1 MKKPSKYE
9 YLYAK
14 ADTHVVLNEDDS
26 VLDSIRIRLPKCPPL
41 HTIRGYGLPP
51 SEQKWKRE
59 EMPPK
64 LAALNKKRYAD
75 VEQYWQEIEQNYQ
88 YYKDELPFIERQWKL
103 RLEGLWIFING
114 KPTYMPP
121 WHWWYLQEFQMDSE
135 TGDYAEYRS
144 RDRIFFY
151 ACHYAAST
159 TKAWFKYKIHT
170 DKGIHYSS
178 SPSTHQEAV
187 QKGWQIENKGYLV
200 DMGIR
205 TIIGL
210 NYPKLRREGATTKT
224 QAIQLEIITRMKDAK
239 AGIQSMTETHAQ
251 TVYDQYMLKGWRGL
265 SFYFIPINEGLTNP
279 QTHLRMQPKGK
290 TKIDNDENTLMPLY
304 SSVTPKSSSAKAFDT
319 WKLKFYHADE
329 VGKCFGIGTPILMAD
344 NSVKMVEDIKKG
356 DKVMGESGQPKTVSS
371 TTVGYGK
378 MYAVKAK
385 TGEVWCCNYE
395 HILSLKW
402 CRERHKLFGK
412 HKKGDVVN
420 IPVSQ
425 YLKMS
430 KSMQK
435 HLMLYK
441 SYGVKYK
448 KNNHLIDPYMIGL
461 WLGDGRAQSAAITT
475 IDKEIIEYIN
485 EFAKAN
491 GMTVKLDGITHRITT
506 GQVGSTKNILAN
518 ELKRLNLIENK
529 HMPKEYLLDSRKNR
543 LALLAGLLDSD
554 GHKGRAG
561 YEIIQKKESI
571 AKGIIQLARSLGFN
585 ARSVLKKATMRRHD
599 GTMFES
605 MVHRIGIYG
614 ADLSII
620 PCKVERKKF
629 KKVKKHINGRNPLHT
644 GFSIDQIED
653 NNYYGFTLDAK
664 DKRFL
669 LADYTVAHNTEEVDV
684 HERHY
689 IVKKTLTLGGDAN
702 IVGLGLNTSTVED
715 MDKGGAN
722 FLKICKES
730 HYRDRDET
738 GQTLSGYINFF
749 IPADEGLEGF
759 IDEFGNS
766 KKEQA
771 RRHILAKRKKY
782 EDEGKSEDLIKEI
795 RRTPLSFSECF
806 TFVARNK
813 KFDIAIIN
821 KRLQQF
827 AFVEQNPAVVRGKLE
842 YAGWPKIEKYDI
854 ANLPKMLDILSK
866 KTYVRFVQTDE
877 DWDWEFS
884 YIPKQEAN
892 NFYYDEFNDAIMP
905 GNKGLFR
912 FGIDMYKYADK
923 TTTGEGSLGC
933 GAIYRNF
940 NPSVDN
946 PLLPPHEAYKI
957 GPDGDTVWK
966 TDRFCGVYLKRPDD
980 KNEFC
985 EQMLMAAILF
995 GTPAFPEINV
1005 PDVWDWFGRDRGF
1018 YGYLLHRVNRI
1029 TGRVDNRPGAAT
1041 GTGIIKQIWTSWAEY
1056 IKKNGLRE
1064 HHLVF
1069 LEQCR
1074 DIIDSMNDFDA
1085 FAGGGYAL
1093 IQDQES
1099 FVDYSEPE
1107 VVDLSNF
1114 VRKYKV

>member
-1 MKKPSKYE
+1 MKSKKKQAKKPSKYE

-14 ADTHVVLNEDDS
+14 ADTYVVLNEDDA

-59 EMPPK
+59 DMPPK

-75 VEQYWQEIEQNYQ
+75 VEQYWQEIEKNYQ

-114 KPTYMPP
+114 KPTYIPP

-135 TGDYAEYRS
+135 AGDYAEYRS

-170 DKGIHYSS
+170 DKGVVYSS
-178 SPSTHQEAV
+178 SPSRHQEAI
-187 QKGWQIENKGYLV
+187 QKDWQIENKGYLV
-200 DMGIR
+200 DMAMR
-205 TIIGL
+205 TIIGM

-224 QAIQLEIITRMKDAK
+224 QAIQLEIITRMKDANG
-239 AGIQSMTETHAQ
+239 GIQSMTETHAQ
-251 TVYDQYMLKGWRGL
+251 TVYDQYLLKGWRGL

-290 TKIDNDENTLMPLY
+290 TKIDNDDNTLLPLY

-329 VGKCFGIGTPILMAD
+329 IGKA
-344 NSVKMVEDIKKG
+344 E
-356 DKVMGESGQPKTVSS
+356 
-371 TTVGYGK
+371 
-378 MYAVKAK
+378 
-385 TGEVWCCNYE
+385 
-395 HILSLKW
+395 
-402 CRERHKLFGK
+402 
-412 HKKGDVVN
+412 
-420 IPVSQ
+420 
-425 YLKMS
+425 
-430 KSMQK
+430 
-435 HLMLYK
+435 
-441 SYGVKYK
+441 
-448 KNNHLIDPYMIGL
+448 
-461 WLGDGRAQSAAITT
+461 
-475 IDKEIIEYIN
+475 EI
-485 EFAKAN
+485 
-491 GMTVKLDGITHRITT
+491 
-506 GQVGSTKNILAN
+506 
-518 ELKRLNLIENK
+518 
-529 HMPKEYLLDSRKNR
+529 
-543 LALLAGLLDSD
+543 
-554 GHKGRAG
+554 
-561 YEIIQKKESI
+561 
-571 AKGIIQLARSLGFN
+571 
-585 ARSVLKKATMRRHD
+585 
-599 GTMFES
+599 
-605 MVHRIGIYG
+605 
-614 ADLSII
+614 
-620 PCKVERKKF
+620 
-629 KKVKKHINGRNPLHT
+629 
-644 GFSIDQIED
+644 
-653 NNYYGFTLDAK
+653 
-664 DKRFL
+664 
-669 LADYTVAHNTEEVDV
+669 DV

-689 IVKKTLTLGGDAN
+689 IVKKTMTIGGDAN
-702 IVGLGLNTSTVED
+702 IVGFGLNTSTVED

-722 FLKICKES
+722 FLKLCKES

-738 GQTLSGYINFF
+738 GQTMSGYINFF
-749 IPADEGLEGF
+749 IPSDEGLEGF
-759 IDEFGNS
+759 VDEFGNS
-766 KKEQA
+766 KREQA
-771 RRHILAKRKKY
+771 MRHILAKRKKY

-866 KTYVRFVQTDE
+866 KTYVRFVQTNE

-892 NFYYDEFNDAIMP
+892 SFYYDEVNDMIMP

-923 TTTGEGSLGC
+923 TTSGEGSLGC
-933 GAIYRNF
+933 GAMYRNF

-957 GPDGDTVWK
+957 ETDGDTVWK

-1041 GTGIIKQIWTSWAEY
+1041 GAGIIKQIWTSWAEY

-1099 FVDYSEPE
+1099 FVHYSEPE